1 MKSELG
7 KLAKGVSSEETDTKN
22 PGFIDKIVNSL
33 NKIQRES
40 FIIKGNGC
48 HSVTRHL
55 QMTMGRMI
63 WVIWLKADL
72 HSTKSFRL
80 KFSRKGIFALF
91 LRYCLRRLIFE

>member
-40 FIIKGNGC
+40 FIIKGNGSY
-48 HSVTRHL
+48 SVIYLVSSTWYYLH
-55 QMTMGRMI
+55 GIIYI
-63 WVIWLKADL
+63 WPI
-72 HSTKSFRL
+72 
-80 KFSRKGIFALF
+80 
-91 LRYCLRRLIFE
+91 

>member
-40 FIIKGNGC
+40 FIIKGNGSY
-48 HSVTRHL
+48 SVTRHL
-55 QMTMGRMI
+55 HMAYIIYRMAY
-63 WVIWLKADL
+63 V
-72 HSTKSFRL
+72 
-80 KFSRKGIFALF
+80 G
-91 LRYCLRRLIFE
+91 

>member
-40 FIIKGNGC
+40 FIIKGNGLILEC
-48 HSVTRHL
+48 YLSVL
-55 QMTMGRMI
+55 SKSNYFASMF
-63 WVIWLKADL
+63 VDL
-72 HSTKSFRL
+72 LLNH
-80 KFSRKGIFALF
+80 
-91 LRYCLRRLIFE
+91 

>member
-40 FIIKGNGC
+40 FIIKGNGSDSVIC
-48 HSVTRHL
+48 HL
-55 QMTMGRMI
+55 
-63 WVIWLKADL
+63 
-72 HSTKSFRL
+72 STKRLHL
-80 KFSRKGIFALF
+80 KFSRKGFFAF
-91 LRYCLRRLIFE
+91 S

>member
-40 FIIKGNGC
+40 FIIKGNGLNSC
-48 HSVTRHL
+48 
-55 QMTMGRMI
+55 
-63 WVIWLKADL
+63 
-72 HSTKSFRL
+72 F
-80 KFSRKGIFALF
+80 
-91 LRYCLRRLIFE
+91 

>member
-40 FIIKGNGC
+40 FIIKGNGSY
-48 HSVTRHL
+48 SVIYHL
-55 QMTMGRMI
+55 HMAHMI
-63 WVIWLKADL
+63 WVIGLKADL
-72 HSTKSFRL
+72 HSTKRLRL
-80 KFSRKGIFALF
+80 KFSRKSIFAF
-91 LRYCLRRLIFE
+91 S

>member
-40 FIIKGNGC
+40 FIIKGNG
-48 HSVTRHL
+48 
-55 QMTMGRMI
+55 
-63 WVIWLKADL
+63 LKSRIEAL
-72 HSTKSFRL
+72 SKSYD
-80 KFSRKGIFALF
+80 FSKVGCVFPMVKIPNGAV
-91 LRYCLRRLIFE
+91 LRRRPSRIRTPLYNFRGS

>member
-40 FIIKGNGC
+40 FIIKGNGYDSLSFTYD
-48 HSVTRHL
+48 HELIGRGSV
-55 QMTMGRMI
+55 
-63 WVIWLKADL
+63 
-72 HSTKSFRL
+72 
-80 KFSRKGIFALF
+80 
-91 LRYCLRRLIFE
+91 